1 MAVFLLLITGQVLYQ
16 QRQSCE
22 QCYYF
27 KITKKTK
34 REELFFPFSLF
45 TLLNKKLKRRLLRQ
59 DMLFY

>member
-45 TLLNKKLKRRLLRQ
+45 TLL
-59 DMLFY
+59 